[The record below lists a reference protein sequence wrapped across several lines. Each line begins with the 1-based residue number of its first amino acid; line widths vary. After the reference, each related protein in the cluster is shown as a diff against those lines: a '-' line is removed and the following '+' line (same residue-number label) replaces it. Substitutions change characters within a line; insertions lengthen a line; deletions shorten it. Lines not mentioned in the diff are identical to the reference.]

1 MCFSRTG
8 PPCRSNRA
16 KFSLMQILVNLI
28 VLSAL
33 YCLICCGYVF
43 IYRSSRVLNLAHG
56 EFMALGGYFLFTVSL
71 GIFSKPVPS
80 FLLASAFSIAL
91 GFLVYF
97 FLMRFMAGESVF
109 AAVLV
114 TIALGILL
122 RGLMTLIWTSQIW
135 YPLQYLQAQN
145 ASHEIVKGAVIS
157 TFGIVKVT
165 VAVGLYLGLFFC
177 LKFTRWGLRMRAV
190 GEKPLLASQRGIG
203 IHKYYALSW
212 GIGAFSGGLA
222 GMIQACDSGLDQGM
236 FVIGLKA
243 FPVVLV
249 GGLDSLVGVI
259 PGAVVVAL
267 AEILTIMYISPQ
279 ASEAAPFFVLIL
291 MLLVRPWGLF
301 GTKEELERV

>member
-1 MCFSRTG
+1 
-8 PPCRSNRA
+8 
-16 KFSLMQILVNLI
+16 MQILVNLI

-33 YCLICCGYVF
+33 YSLICCGYVL

-56 EFMALGGYFLFTVSL
+56 EFMALGGYFIFTVALS
-71 GIFSKPVPS
+71 IFSSPVPS
-80 FLLASAFSIAL
+80 FVLACIFSIAL
-91 GFLVYF
+91 GFFVYL
-97 FLMRFMAGESVF
+97 FLMRFMAGESIF

-114 TIALGILL
+114 TVALGILL
-122 RGLMTLIWTSQIW
+122 RGVMTLIWTSQLLH
-135 YPLQYLQAQN
+135 PLQYLQVQN

-157 TFGIVKVT
+157 TFGIVKV
-165 VAVGLYLGLFFC
+165 VAAVCLYLGLFFC
-177 LKFTRWGLRMRAV
+177 LKFTKWGLRMRAV

-203 IHKYYALSW
+203 LHRYYALSW

-222 GMIQACDSGLDQGM
+222 GMIQACDSGLDPGM

-249 GGLDSLVGVI
+249 GGLDSLIGVI
-259 PGAVVVAL
+259 PGAFVVAL

-279 ASEAAPFFVLIL
+279 ASETAPFFVLLL
-291 MLLVRPWGLF
+291 MLMFRPWGLF

>member
-1 MCFSRTG
+1 
-8 PPCRSNRA
+8 
-16 KFSLMQILVNLI
+16 MQFLVNLV

-33 YCLICCGYVF
+33 YSLICCGYVL

-56 EFMALGGYFLFTVSL
+56 EFMALGGYFLFTVSI
-71 GIFSKPVPS
+71 GIFSSPVPS
-80 FLLASAFSIAL
+80 FILACLFSVAL
-91 GFLVYF
+91 GFMVYF
-97 FLMRFMAGESVF
+97 FLMKFMAGESIF

-122 RGLMTLIWTSQIW
+122 RGVMTLAWTSQIW
-135 YPLQYLQAQN
+135 YPLQYLHGHN

-157 TFGIVKVT
+157 TFGIVKI
-165 VAVGLYLGLFFC
+165 VAAACLYLGLFFS
-177 LKFTRWGLRMRAV
+177 LKFTKWGVRMRAV

-203 IHKYYALSW
+203 LHRYYALSW
-212 GIGAFSGGLA
+212 GIGALSGGLA
-222 GMIQACDSGLDQGM
+222 GMIQACDSGLDPGM

-259 PGAVVVAL
+259 PGAFVVAL
-267 AEILTIMYISPQ
+267 AEILTIVYISPQ
-279 ASEAAPFFVLIL
+279 ASEAAPFFVLLL
-291 MLLVRPWGLF
+291 MLLIRPWGLF